1 MVIDCCC
8 MYKRD
13 EETIDHLLMHRP
25 VARELWNL
33 VFSLF
38 GVLWVMPMGLWI
50 LQQAGQGSLTDIDMQ
65 QFGP

>member
-1 MVIDCCC
+1 MVIDWCC

-13 EETIDHLLMHRP
+13 EETIDHLLMHCP

-38 GVLWVMPMGLWI
+38 GILWVMPMGLRI
-50 LQQAGQGSLTDIDMQ
+50 LQQAGQVSLTDIDMQ

>member
-1 MVIDCCC
+1 MVIDWCC

-13 EETIDHLLMHRP
+13 EETIDHLLMHCP

-38 GVLWVMPMGLWI
+38 AVLWVMPMGLWI
-50 LQQAGQGSLTDIDMQ
+50 LQQAGQVSLTDIDMQ
-65 QFGP
+65 RFGP

>member
-1 MVIDCCC
+1 MVINWCC
-8 MYKRD
+8 MNKRD

-50 LQQAGQGSLTDIDMQ
+50 L
-65 QFGP
+65 